1 VSKDKPKNMVA
12 SVHNRLVK
20 LAHERKEEYHFVLTR
35 YALERLLYRLSR
47 SPASD
52 SFVLKGAMLFAL
64 WTGQRHRPTKDLD
77 LLGRG
82 DNSVERYQQLFQNVC
97 KQEGEDDGLVY
108 LAETVRGERIREDE
122 EYEGARI
129 TLKARLGTAMIPLQ
143 IDIGFGDVIT
153 PEATAVTFPALLN
166 FPAPMLLAYPR
177 ETVVAEKFQAA
188 VSLGMTNSRMKDF
201 FDLMVLAEQF
211 AFEGPVLC
219 RALRATFERRRTAL
233 PSEPPLALT
242 AEFYGDDGKQK
253 QWQAFLKKS
262 RLDAEGASLEQVA
275 AVLREF
281 LMPPAQAGAA
291 REAFKRSWPPKGP
304 WGPSTPLVGAR

>member
-1 VSKDKPKNMVA
+1 MSKDKPKNMIA

-47 SPASD
+47 SAGGN

-77 LLGRG
+77 LLGWG
-82 DNSVERYQQLFQNVC
+82 DNSVDRYQQLFQGVC
-97 KQEGEDDGLVY
+97 GQEGEDDGLVF

-122 EYEGARI
+122 EYEGARV
-129 TLKARLGTAMIPLQ
+129 TLKARLGTAIIPLQ

-153 PEATAVTFPALLN
+153 PAATAVTFPTLLN
-166 FPAPMLLAYPR
+166 FPAPRLLAYPR
-177 ETVVAEKFQAA
+177 ETVVAEKFQAM

-201 FDLMVLAEQF
+201 FDLLILAQQF
-211 AFEGPVLC
+211 PFEGPLLG
-219 RALRATFERRRTAL
+219 RALRATFERRRTPL

-242 AEFYGDDGKQK
+242 AEFYSDDGKQK
-253 QWQAFLKKS
+253 QWKAFLHKN
-262 RLDAEGASLEQVA
+262 RLGAEGTSLEQVA
-275 AVLREF
+275 TVLGEF
-281 LMPPAQAGAA
+281 LMPPARAGSAG
-291 REAFKRSWPPKGP
+291 EAFEGAWPPMGP
-304 WGPSTPLVGAR
+304 WGPTLPK